1 MHRSISAS
9 ARLLLLVAAL
19 VVAGAVA
26 RPLHAQGKSRATGK
40 PAKEHASSGKRGRKV
55 STSQAVLVSREIL
68 VKHGFTVVRV
78 EHVGANEVIYYRRGN
93 NGRGRGLGPMERM
106 VVKPS
111 GDAVVFEA
119 APKSVLLDINI
130 RLGL

>member
-1 MHRSISAS
+1 MHRSIRAS
-9 ARLLLLVAAL
+9 ARLLFLLVVLAAI
-19 VVAGAVA
+19 A
-26 RPLHAQGKSRATGK
+26 RPLQAQGKSRSAGK
-40 PAKEHASSGKRGRKV
+40 PVNEHASSGKRGKKV
-55 STSQAVLVSREIL
+55 TTSQAVLVSREIL

-93 NGRGRGLGPMERM
+93 NGRGRGLGPIERM

-111 GDAVVFEA
+111 GDAVVFES